1 MLGAGNIA
9 SIAPLD
15 VLYKLYAEG
24 RVCMLKMNPV
34 NDYLGPIF
42 EDIFADLAR
51 AGFVR
56 FAYGGADVGEYL
68 THHDGVDEIH
78 ITGSARTH
86 DAIVFGS
93 GEEGRTRK
101 ASGQPLTT
109 KRMTSELGNVSPT
122 IVVPGPWSARDLA
135 FQAEHIATQKLHNA
149 GFNCIASQVLITDD
163 TWEQTTACCERSH
176 RSCRRSHDARRT
188 TRVLVRG
195 SRRWRALTR
204 ARTLGGDEA
213 APTTLI
219 TGLDSADAEE
229 TCFRDEA
236 FAPVLTATTI
246 NATTSRSYLEQGGGF
261 LQRPA
266 VGDARRQHHHPPHHR
281 RGCTPARW
289 TVPSAASAT
298 GASASMPGRASAS

>member
-1 MLGAGNIA
+1 MASFYCQTDPAGAIALVLGAGNIA

-86 DAIVFGS
+86 DAIVFGT

-122 IVVPGPWSARDLA
+122 IVVPGPWSRP
-135 FQAEHIATQKLHNA
+135 
-149 GFNCIASQVLITDD
+149 
-163 TWEQTTACCERSH
+163 RS
-176 RSCRRSHDARRT
+176 R
-188 TRVLVRG
+188 L
-195 SRRWRALTR
+195 
-204 ARTLGGDEA
+204 
-213 APTTLI
+213 
-219 TGLDSADAEE
+219 
-229 TCFRDEA
+229 
-236 FAPVLTATTI
+236 
-246 NATTSRSYLEQGGGF
+246 
-261 LQRPA
+261 
-266 VGDARRQHHHPPHHR
+266 
-281 RGCTPARW
+281 
-289 TVPSAASAT
+289 
-298 GASASMPGRASAS
+298 PGRAHRHAEAPQRRVQLHRLAGAHHR